1 MSYSTSPRPAGSI
14 WGPIHSADQLLPG
27 IWHVTTASH
36 GGIILSDERQA
47 AMPEALRAASPSYE
61 EDVDWAL
68 VHLGFDAEFRAADR
82 PRITIEMQLAHDT
95 VRAYYPREYGAFTGA
110 PVAPRDSHVLR
121 SIAAHKAAIGE
132 LVGVAAWGDWAD

>member
-1 MSYSTSPRPAGSI
+1 MSYSTSPRPKASI

-36 GGIILSDERQA
+36 GGIILSDERQT
-47 AMPEALRAASPSYE
+47 AMPEALRAAGPSYE

-68 VHLGFDAEFRAADR
+68 VHLAFEAELRAAGS
-82 PRITIEMQLAHDT
+82 PRIIIEMQLAHDT
-95 VRAYYPREYGAFTGA
+95 VRAYYPKEYGVFTGV

-121 SIAAHKAAIGE
+121 SIAAHQAAIGE
-132 LVGVAAWGDWAD
+132 LVHRQHPHA